1 MAEQFVNMRA
11 IRFVTLVI
19 SLTALAAAYKHY
31 FIISLL
37 LCAGCLLML
46 SISTILLLK
55 GKSTETTEN
64 KAAAGSLVAA
74 LTVKERA
81 SLGRI
86 DERHLEAGNI
96 EVTAVSIDGQSQKF
110 YQNLSNKA
118 KQDAAADLLLKKAE
132 ENHRRDIFQER
143 QQSHRQQRQKEQAD
157 RKLENQHQLKK
168 LQNRKL
174 RKKIAQKV
182 ERKNIRLNDEQI
194 KKIKLRALQG
204 KSR

>member
-1 MAEQFVNMRA
+1 MRA
-11 IRFVTLVI
+11 IRFVTLAI
-19 SLTALAAAYKHY
+19 SLTALVAAYKHY

-37 LCAGCLLML
+37 LCVCCLLL
-46 SISTILLLK
+46 VSISTILPLK
-55 GKSTETTEN
+55 RKSTETTEN

-74 LTVKERA
+74 LTVKEHA

-157 RKLENQHQLKK
+157 RKLENRHQLKK

-182 ERKNIRLNDEQI
+182 ERKNIRLDDEQI
-194 KKIKLRALQG
+194 KKIKLRASQG

>member
-1 MAEQFVNMRA
+1 MRA
-11 IRFVTLVI
+11 IRFVTLAI
-19 SLTALAAAYKHY
+19 SLTALVAAYKHY

-37 LCAGCLLML
+37 LWVCCLLL
-46 SISTILLLK
+46 VSISTILPLK
-55 GKSTETTEN
+55 RKSTETTEN

-74 LTVKERA
+74 LTVKEHA

-157 RKLENQHQLKK
+157 RKLENQRQLKK

-182 ERKNIRLNDEQI
+182 ERKNIRLDDEQI
-194 KKIKLRALQG
+194 KKIKLRASQG

>member
-1 MAEQFVNMRA
+1 MRA
-11 IRFVTLVI
+11 IRFVTLAI
-19 SLTALAAAYKHY
+19 SLTALVAAYKHY
-31 FIISLL
+31 FIVSLL
-37 LCAGCLLML
+37 LCVCCLLL
-46 SISTILLLK
+46 VSISTILPLK
-55 GKSTETTEN
+55 RKSTETTEN

-74 LTVKERA
+74 LTVKEHA

-157 RKLENQHQLKK
+157 RKLENRHQLKK

-182 ERKNIRLNDEQI
+182 ERKNIRLDDEQI
-194 KKIKLRALQG
+194 KKIKLRASQG

>member
-1 MAEQFVNMRA
+1 MRA
-11 IRFVTLVI
+11 IRFVTLAI
-19 SLTALAAAYKHY
+19 SLTALVAAYKHY

-37 LCAGCLLML
+37 LWVCCLLL
-46 SISTILLLK
+46 VSISTILPLK
-55 GKSTETTEN
+55 RKSTETTEN

-74 LTVKERA
+74 LTVKEHA

-110 YQNLSNKA
+110 YQNL
-118 KQDAAADLLLKKAE
+118 QDAAADLLLKKAE

-157 RKLENQHQLKK
+157 RKLENQRQLKK

-182 ERKNIRLNDEQI
+182 ERKNIRLDDEQI
-194 KKIKLRALQG
+194 KKIKLRASQG